1 MKVPEIETLDDF
13 TCFLMTYL
21 AEADYRITPE
31 EKDIILSHV
40 TVDKYDRIKHFIDN
54 RSDYQL
60 LQLIDYYR
68 DEFLKTPED
77 KQALIQELEML
88 FHADGRES
96 VLERNMIMGLKKF
109 IL

>member
-13 TCFLMTYL
+13 TCFLLTYL
-21 AEADYRITPE
+21 AEADYRISPEENEIILQHVTPE
-31 EKDIILSHV
+31 
-40 TVDKYDRIKHFIDN
+40 KYERIKRFIDN

-60 LQLIDYYR
+60 LQLIDFYR

-77 KQALIQELEML
+77 KQALLDEFAML
-88 FHADGRES
+88 YKADGNES
-96 VLERNMIMGLKKF
+96 VLERNMMMGLKRF